1 MSNFELHFY
10 PEIFF
15 LEYIYI
21 YYQLCSYSYSFKF
34 KKNNKL

>member
-21 YYQLCSYSYSFKF
+21 LSALQLQLQF
-34 KKNNKL
+34 